1 MSTTE
6 TKPVYAIDE
15 QKPKRRH
22 VVSTRA
28 IALGLL
34 LIPLNCYWMAVME
47 VQWNSLD
54 TTCVSLFFHVIF
66 LVLLLTT
73 LNALVRMRFPG
84 IALTQAELMT
94 VYIMLSI
101 ASAIMGRDSL
111 ENLPPVLGYLFW
123 FNDPTNGFDRFWRYV
138 PKWMA
143 PHDRD
148 ALKGYYIGN
157 SSFLSPENLQAW
169 LLPLIFW
176 IGFVLVLTFVMLCLN
191 VLVRK
196 QWTERE
202 RLTYPIVQIP
212 MAITGSEKGFFRNR
226 IMWLGFAIP
235 VVIQSINSLNYFYPS
250 IPTMHLKLQNMG
262 PYFVTSPW
270 TGLGWLPV
278 GFFPFAIGIAFFL
291 PLDLSFSCWFFYVVR
306 KLIDVG
312 CVSWGLRDPGVPPS
326 IARIPCVG
334 EQGTGA
340 WIGLSIAL
348 IWFSRK
354 HFAAVFREALSR
366 GGGDSDPD
374 AGMTYRTAVIGIGL
388 GLALLVAMCSFAGM
402 ALWLPFVYFG
412 FYFILSVGITRVRA
426 ELGPPAHELNWV
438 NPEKFMVQI
447 FGTQA
452 LGAQN
457 LTLLSYMFWFNRG
470 YRSHPMPHQLEA
482 MKIGQESRMES
493 KRLLAAILL
502 ATVVGTVASL
512 WALLTVFYRS
522 GEATGKIMSY
532 STGIG
537 WEAFSRLRTWV
548 DTPQS
553 TDWTALGFSGL
564 GAAIT
569 LLLAFAKSKLV
580 WWSFHPIGYALANSY
595 ALEYFWSALFV
606 GWFVKFWIVRYG
618 GVKGYRM
625 ALPFFMGL
633 ILGDYVIASV
643 WSIIGWAL
651 GVSTY
656 RTFIF

>member
-6 TKPVYAIDE
+6 IQPHSTTDQP
-15 QKPKRRH
+15 KPKRRH
-22 VVSTRA
+22 VVSTRV
-28 IALGLL
+28 IILGLL

-66 LVLLLTT
+66 LLLMLTG
-73 LNALVRMRFPG
+73 LNALFGIRFPKT
-84 IALTQAELMT
+84 ALTQAELMT

-123 FNDPTNGFDRFWRYV
+123 FNDPSNNFSRFWPYV
-138 PKWMA
+138 PKWLA
-143 PHDRD
+143 PQNRD

-157 SSFLSPENLQAW
+157 SNFLSPENYQAW
-169 LLPLIFW
+169 LIPLIFW
-176 IGFVLVLTFVMLCLN
+176 TGFVLVLTFMMLCLN

-212 MAITGSEKGFFRNR
+212 MTVTGSDPGFFRNR
-226 IMWLGFAIP
+226 LMWIGFAIP
-235 VVIQSINSLNYFYPS
+235 MIIQSINSLGYFYPS
-250 IPTMHLKLQNMG
+250 VPTMHLKLQNVG
-262 PYFVTSPW
+262 QYFVGQPW
-270 TGLGWLPV
+270 NGVGWLPI

-291 PLDLSFSCWFFYVVR
+291 PLDLSFSCWFFYVLR

-312 CVSWGLRDPGVPPS
+312 CVSLGFRDAGVPPS
-326 IARIPCVG
+326 VARIPYVG

-348 IWFSRK
+348 IWLSRK
-354 HFAAVFREALSR
+354 HFASVFRTAFTR
-366 GGGDSDPD
+366 GGTDSDPD
-374 AGMTYRTAVIGIGL
+374 AGMTYRSAVVGVLLGL
-388 GLALLVAMCSFAGM
+388 GVLVFMCSMMGM
-402 ALWLPFVYFG
+402 SLWLPFVYFG

-438 NPEKFMVQI
+438 NPERFMVQI
-447 FGTQA
+447 FGTEA
-452 LGAQN
+452 IGTQN

-482 MKIGQESRMES
+482 MKIGKESRMEP
-493 KRLLAAILL
+493 KRLLLAIIL
-502 ATVVGTVASL
+502 ATIVGTVASL
-512 WALLTVFYRS
+512 WALLTVFYNN

-537 WEAFSRLRTWV
+537 MEAFTRLRTWV
-548 DTPQS
+548 DTPQK
-553 TDWTALGFSGL
+553 TEWTALAFSGV
-564 GAAIT
+564 GAGAT
-569 LLLAFAKSKLV
+569 MLLALAKSRLA
-580 WWSFHPIGYALANSY
+580 WWPFHPIGYALANSY
-595 ALEYFWSALFV
+595 ALEYFWSAIFC
-606 GWFVKFWIVRYG
+606 GWFIKLWIVRYG

-633 ILGDYVIASV
+633 ILGDYVVASV

-651 GVSTY
+651 GISTY